1 MAAKYKGEFMAEK
14 RMLIMPGE
22 LVNKINDNRGD
33 LSQADFINFLIDSHL
48 KEEVKEPG
56 YVTREE
62 IQALKQDIKKLLAT
76 DSKYA
81 TKEEMQVFQQ
91 DTKRLL
97 KSFVDFFIGY
107 GLELGK
113 ESPKAD
119 LAELTSKLAELDG
132 GLGPEEGR
140 EVKIKWK

>member
-1 MAAKYKGEFMAEK
+1 MAEK

-119 LAELTSKLAELDG
+119 LAELTSKLAELDSD
-132 GLGPEEGR
+132 LGPEEGR

>member
-56 YVTREE
+56 YVTGEE
-62 IQALKQDIKKLLAT
+62 IQALKQDIKKLLST

-119 LAELTSKLAELDG
+119 FAELTSKLAELDSD
-132 GLGPEEGR
+132 LGPEEGR